1 MLTRTAS
8 IFAAVVAS
16 VAVVACSGADVQ
28 LVSGGSGDDSRSS
41 GASGGA
47 GPSESAGSSGASA
60 SADGGASSSGDGGQ
74 VGVDGGKQ
82 PPWVGPACAR
92 SKPNMA
98 NVRYQPAKR
107 QKVCTASQ
115 VAQINDKLARGV
127 PYRSIESDVKAA
139 APTCA
144 ACVFTNLTDATW
156 GPLVYTSATGPAFRN
171 FAGCWESR
179 GKTQACAR
187 AYATADYCWRGV
199 CDQCTTDPELTEC
212 VGRASSE
219 SNAPCVGETTDA
231 DVKCGGLASVAG
243 CQNVFE
249 VVASMC
255 GE

>member
-1 MLTRTAS
+1 MITRTAS
-8 IFAAVVAS
+8 LLAAVVAS

-28 LVSGGSGDDSRSS
+28 LVSGGSGESGSS
-41 GASGGA
+41 AAG

-60 SADGGASSSGDGGQ
+60 SPDGGAPPSAGDGGA
-74 VGVDGGKQ
+74 GGKDGGKEG
-82 PPWVGPACAR
+82 PPWVGPACAL

-98 NVRYQPAKR
+98 AVKYQPAKR
-107 QKVCTASQ
+107 QKACTTSQ

-127 PYRSIESDVKAA
+127 PYRSIESDTKAV
-139 APTCA
+139 APACA
-144 ACVFTNLTDATW
+144 ACVFSNLADPTW

-187 AYATADYCWRGV
+187 AYATVDYCWRGV
-199 CDQCTTDPELTEC
+199 CDHCATEAELTEC
-212 VGRASSE
+212 VGRASSD
-219 SNAPCVGETTDA
+219 SNGPCVAEYADA
-231 DVKCGGLASVAG
+231 DAKCGGMASVAG